1 MSKVLTDELE
11 FKMIKKGKSVNEDS
25 FKLNGKYLMLQNII
39 TVEDDREDIPVV
51 SIGKGLKGV

>member
-51 SIGKGLKGV
+51 SIGKGL

>member
-11 FKMIKKGKSVNEDS
+11 FKMIKKGKSANEDS